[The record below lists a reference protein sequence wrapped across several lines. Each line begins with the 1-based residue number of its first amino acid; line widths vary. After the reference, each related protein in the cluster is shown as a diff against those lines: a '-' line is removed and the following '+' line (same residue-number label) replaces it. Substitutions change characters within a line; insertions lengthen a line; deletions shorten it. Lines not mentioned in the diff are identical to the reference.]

1 MKNKILKS
9 NVFWLICIII
19 VWEFLSRTGI
29 VSSYVLPPFS
39 KIFLTLI
46 KELKDKILIVQVI
59 NSFKIVLIGL
69 MISLVISLIV
79 LILIDK
85 INVFEY
91 LIKTICNVLSPLPSV
106 AVLPIVI
113 IWIGIN
119 DNSMLILVIHSI
131 LWPMIINLIE
141 KVKSIPLV
149 YHHYLI
155 NIEMK
160 SVKKVL
166 YVYMLLILP
175 GVIATLKIG
184 CSRAWRAI
192 ISSEA
197 IFGIIGSSGG
207 LGMYIYVNRA
217 YGNITKV
224 MIGVLIIIIIS
235 FIINK
240 FFEVIEKLT
249 IVKWGMLYEK

>member
-19 VWEFLSRTGI
+19 LWELLSRGGI
-29 VSSYVLPPFS
+29 ISSYILPPFS

-46 KELKDKILIVQVI
+46 DEIRDKTLVVQII
-59 NSFKIVLIGL
+59 NSFKVVIMGLI
-69 MISLVISLIV
+69 ISLIISLIV

-85 INVFEY
+85 ISVFEY
-91 LIKTICNVLSPLPSV
+91 LIKTVCNVLSPLPSV
-106 AVLPIVI
+106 AILPIVI

-119 DNSMLILVIHSI
+119 DNSMLILVIHSV

-141 KVKSIPLV
+141 KVKSIPLI
-149 YHHYLI
+149 YHHYLT

-160 SVKKVL
+160 SLKKVL
-166 YVYMLLILP
+166 YVYLLLILP

-197 IFGIIGSSGG
+197 IFGIIGTSGG

-224 MIGVLIIIIIS
+224 MVGVLIIIVIS

-240 FFEVIEKLT
+240 FFEMIEKLT
-249 IVKWGMLYEK
+249 VLKWGMSYEK